1 MDIAPHGKTHDPLA
15 VRHHHDAGLGIE
27 RHELLQDAGNRKQG
41 QRPGD
46 VGLRLQHPLPVAVV
60 AQRAGF
66 QHGGKPQPP
75 HGFAQ
80 RRFVVHGL
88 ETGRAQPVVAG
99 VRLLAQAVLRIV
111 KGFVALRDVVFPA
124 QRNQNIPRYVFEFI
138 GHRVAA
144 AAQFLERRGIVV
156 GRNDMIVA
164 NVERRSVGRR
174 VEAHGAHAQFPRLL
188 GDHQPQLT
196 ATYDTDG
203 LH

>member
-1 MDIAPHGKTHDPLA
+1 M
-15 VRHHHDAGLGIE
+15 
-27 RHELLQDAGNRKQG
+27 
-41 QRPGD
+41 
-46 VGLRLQHPLPVAVV
+46 AVV

-99 VRLLAQAVLRIV
+99 VRLLAQAVLRII